1 MKKVLSLLLSFIL
14 LMASVPVG
22 TISAEALEYDVIEIR
37 TIAEL
42 YNINSNMSGNYKLM
56 NDIDMTED
64 TAVGGDWD
72 FMGNG
77 WEPIGSNGVYGNTAF
92 TGTFDGGG
100 HMIIELLTINPA
112 GQGQSIWVCSPTTQV
127 LLKILVLMKQV

>member
-42 YNINSNMSGNYKLM
+42 YNINFVVPQMS
-56 NDIDMTED
+56 EFA
-64 TAVGGDWD
+64 TA
-72 FMGNG
+72 
-77 WEPIGSNGVYGNTAF
+77 IGACIAENV
-92 TGTFDGGG
+92 
-100 HMIIELLTINPA
+100 
-112 GQGQSIWVCSPTTQV
+112 
-127 LLKILVLMKQV
+127 